1 MYSDARKLLRL
12 SCPFLNCSNSAEIRL
27 SLLNKSLIWCL
38 ICWMVVFRARD
49 LNCLTNRCSSSFAPS
64 LVKFTS
70 PENFTFFPF
79 MNSIIFLPFVKHR
92 LSSSVCFN
100 ELCQFNKTIWC
111 LPHDALHVPIKHKTS
126 TWSHDTKSFTG
137 STIIIMQTVWHSS
150 WCKLASFPGLPHLL
164 LVFGSCVYCKWKWK
178 VNIRETRLQIIPQ
191 ITSTTSNKVGSVGT
205 EARLQFKYLMCQMQ
219 IPDSFFCWLGQF
231 PLHLDLRIG

>member
-38 ICWMVVFRARD
+38 IWWMVVFRARD

-79 MNSIIFLPFVKHR
+79 MNSIIFVPFIKHR
-92 LSSSVCFN
+92 LSSSVFQWTLPVQQDN
-100 ELCQFNKTIWC
+100 LVFAPWC
-111 LPHDALHVPIKHKTS
+111 SACSHKTQNIKNMIS
-126 TWSHDTKSFTG
+126 WYQVLYRLNYYHYANCVTFKLVQISLVPRPSPSF
-137 STIIIMQTVWHSS
+137 
-150 WCKLASFPGLPHLL
+150 AGLRLL
-164 LVFGSCVYCKWKWK
+164 CIL
-178 VNIRETRLQIIPQ
+178 
-191 ITSTTSNKVGSVGT
+191 
-205 EARLQFKYLMCQMQ
+205 
-219 IPDSFFCWLGQF
+219 
-231 PLHLDLRIG
+231 